1 MKLYH
6 GTTERVA
13 RLALLEGLK
22 PRALTGDAGHWK
34 HTVDSNPDHVYLTS
48 VYAVYFATCAWEKGD
63 RLAILEVDTDLLDDG
78 MMRPDEDFLEQVT
91 RGRGPGP
98 KRGGMK
104 ARTHW
109 FRKRLDGFAH
119 HWEDSARGL
128 GTCSHRGTIPASAI
142 TRAAAFKPDPCIAQ
156 SALDPAICLINYQIC
171 RGKYVALTRWAIG
184 DEVTVEEFLDWS
196 APMTDD
202 ETKAKVA
209 AILADRSH
217 WERLK

>member
-1 MKLYH
+1 
-6 GTTERVA
+6 
-13 RLALLEGLK
+13 
-22 PRALTGDAGHWK
+22 
-34 HTVDSNPDHVYLTS
+34 
-48 VYAVYFATCAWEKGD
+48 
-63 RLAILEVDTDLLDDG
+63 
-78 MMRPDEDFLEQVT
+78 
-91 RGRGPGP
+91 
-98 KRGGMK
+98 MK

-142 TRAAAFKPDPCIAQ
+142 TRAAAFKPDPYIAQ

-171 RGKYVALTRWAIG
+171 RGKYGALTRWAIG

-209 AILADRSH
+209 AILADRSQ